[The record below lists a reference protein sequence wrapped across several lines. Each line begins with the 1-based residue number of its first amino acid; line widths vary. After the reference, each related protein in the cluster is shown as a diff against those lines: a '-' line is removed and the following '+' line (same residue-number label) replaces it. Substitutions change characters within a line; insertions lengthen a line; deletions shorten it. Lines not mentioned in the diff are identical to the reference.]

1 MSLNILFASRNDI
14 IKRTPL
20 NGAVDPDKIIPF
32 MKTAQ
37 YKYLLNILGTVLF
50 EYLQAIIADNTINT
64 DANLILYKT
73 LVDNFIVD
81 CLVHYTMVESLP
93 FLAYTF
99 GNGSIYK
106 NTAENATSPSKNDID
121 FLMQKELQTAQF
133 YAERLVTYLIAYS
146 TDYPQY
152 LETTGKSNNVY
163 SDKSQTY
170 TNGWVL

>member
-1 MSLNILFASRNDI
+1 MSLNIIFISRNDL

-32 MKTAQ
+32 AKIAQ
-37 YKYLLNILGTVLF
+37 DKYMLNILGTVLF
-50 EYLQAIIADNTINT
+50 EYLQTIIADNTINT
-64 DANLILYKT
+64 DGTLAAYKT
-73 LVDNFIVD
+73 LVNDYIVD
-81 CLVHYTMVESLP
+81 CLVHYTMVEALP

-121 FLMQKELQTAQF
+121 FLMQKELSTSQF
-133 YAERLVTYLIAYS
+133 YAERLVTFLIAYS
-146 TDYPQY
+146 TTYPQY